1 MASSSQS
8 SASSPSASSSDLHND
23 STGPVEIDLSAET
36 GALDPDDVFGR
47 LGRRRFIGYVM
58 AGSTLVVAADLATGR
73 PARGAVPSGP
83 QVPEFYDLEDLQT
96 DSAAPT
102 ANLITVTITQD
113 GRAKFAIPRMEVG
126 QGIITSTTMIL
137 AEELDLPMDKIDV
150 TLAPARPELLLNQL
164 TGGSNTT
171 FSTYTPVRV
180 AAAVARQKLLEAAAI
195 MFGTT
200 ADRLFTTGG
209 VVSDQVGNTATYG
222 ELASDAASQVVEAV
236 EVVLRPKEKFKVIGR
251 PRSRT
256 DARAAVTGA
265 KDFTGDLKVKGAL
278 PTMVCRAPTHQG
290 TPRRLRNRARIL
302 RMPGVTHVVQ
312 VPSGIAVR
320 ARTFGQCIDAIR
332 QMDVDWNPGP
342 AAGESDA
349 TVLGKLRK
357 GELPL
362 AVPEVPILAETIET
376 NFAFAF
382 RSSAALE
389 PYCAIADVRSDK
401 ATIWAGLKVPILAQQ
416 NVAKA
421 VGLPQDAVKVN
432 VVTGGGSFGHKLFGD
447 HAIEAAIISK
457 KMGVPV
463 KLMWH
468 RADEPRH
475 GRLHPMATS
484 RCRATVLNDQVLSF
498 EQRHTSVTT
507 DFSHGLGEMLTS
519 MADELDP
526 IGLGGLGFAESIFT
540 LTQELP
546 YNFGLVTQLLNEPL
560 EFEDVFS
567 TGSMRN
573 IYSPDTAVATE
584 LTIDQIAKKVGKDPY
599 RFRMDMLKNERV
611 KTALRT
617 VAEQGGWGRTMAP
630 GTAQGVAIHKE
641 YKGCTAV
648 LAEIDCRP
656 RTVNRDLGKETVTGP
671 RVTKLVIAVDVGLC
685 INPRGLEAQMQ
696 GGAMDGIALTLTS
709 SNHLRNG
716 AFLEASWDNYFYTRQ
731 WNVPPKVEV
740 HIIKSDSQTPGGAG
754 EAAVGSTAAAVA
766 CAYARA
772 TKKLP
777 TFFPI
782 NHGEISFRPKPQ
794 VPPVPPSPTNGLKL
808 AR

>member
-1 MASSSQS
+1 MTQTSRRA
-8 SASSPSASSSDLHND
+8 AGSPSSDVHNG
-23 STGPVEIDLSAET
+23 T
-36 GALDPDDVFGR
+36 DPDDRFAG
-47 LGRRRFIGYVM
+47 LDRRKFIGYVM
-58 AGSTLVVAADLATGR
+58 AGSTRVVAADMASAR
-73 PARGAVPSGP
+73 PARAAVPSGP
-83 QVPEFYDLEDLQT
+83 QIPEFYDLEDLQT

-102 ANLITVTITQD
+102 ANLITVTITKE

-171 FSTYTPVRV
+171 FSTYTPIRV
-180 AAAVARQKLLEAAAI
+180 AAAVARQKLLEAAAL

-209 VVSDQVGNTATYG
+209 VVSDGLGNQATYG
-222 ELASDAASQVVEAV
+222 DLASDAASQVVEAV

-251 PRSRT
+251 PRNRT
-256 DARAAVTGA
+256 DARAAVTGQ
-265 KDFTGDLKVKGAL
+265 KDFTTDLKIPGAK
-278 PTMVCRAPTHQG
+278 PTMVCRAPDHQG
-290 TPRRLRNRARIL
+290 TPKRLNNKAAIL
-302 RMPGVTHVVQ
+302 AMPGVTHVAQ

-320 ARTFGQCIDAIR
+320 ANTFGQCIDAIR
-332 QMDVDWNPGP
+332 KMDVDWNPGTVD
-342 AAGESDA
+342 GESDS
-349 TVLGKLRK
+349 TILTKLRK
-357 GELPL
+357 AQLPL
-362 AVPEVPILAETIET
+362 VVPDVPILAETINT
-376 NFAFAF
+376 DFAFAV

-389 PYCAIADVRSDK
+389 PYAAIADVRPDR

-416 NVAKA
+416 RVAEA
-421 VGLPQDAVKVN
+421 VGLPQNAVKVN
-432 VVTGGGSFGHKLFGD
+432 VITGGGSFGHKLFGD
-447 HAIEAAIISK
+447 HAIEAARISK
-457 KMGVPV
+457 AMGVPV

-468 RADEPRH
+468 RADEPRQ

-484 RCRATVLNDQVLSF
+484 RVRATVLNGQVLSF

-507 DFSHGLGEMLTS
+507 DFSHGLGEMITS
-519 MADELDP
+519 QADELDP
-526 IGLGGLGFAESIFT
+526 IGLGGLSFAQSIFT

-546 YNFGLVTQLLNEPL
+546 YNFGVVTQLLNEPL
-560 EFEDVFS
+560 EFEDKFV

-573 IYSPDTAVATE
+573 IYSPDTCVAAE
-584 LTIDQIAKKVGKDPY
+584 LTIDQIAKELGKDPLE
-599 RFRMDMLKNERV
+599 FRMEMLKNDRV
-611 KTALRT
+611 KAALAK
-617 VAEQGGWGRTMAP
+617 VAEEGNWGRAMPA
-630 GTAQGVAIHKE
+630 GTAQGIAIHKE
-641 YKGCTAV
+641 YKGCTAI

-656 RTVNRDLGKETVTGP
+656 RTVNRDLGPETVTGP
-671 RVTKLVIAVDVGLC
+671 RVTKLVIAVDAGLV

-696 GGAMDGIALTLTS
+696 GGAMDGIAMTLTA

-716 AFLEASWDNYFYTRQ
+716 QFLEASWDNYFYTRQ

-772 TKKLP
+772 TKTLP
-777 TFFPI
+777 KFFPI
-782 NHGEISFRPKPQ
+782 NHGEISFKPKSF
-794 VPPVPPSPTNGLKL
+794 VPPVPASPTNGLKL